1 MNLKL
6 ILNRA
11 PLFTEDEMKD
21 LDGKVVCQGC
31 RRPNVTGVIQC
42 TCGKMTSDVPE
53 TLQELQNLELKHT
66 VRHNTHGDSEKQVK
80 RYPMATH
87 MGELDNQSEEP
98 ESLISG
104 WQCETLWSRHAYETG
119 TGYTMATDHSNA

>member
-11 PLFTEDEMKD
+11 PLFTEDELKD

-42 TCGKMTSDVPE
+42 TCGEMTSDVPE
-53 TLQELQNLELKHT
+53 TLQELQNLELKHS
-66 VRHNTHGDSEKQVK
+66 VRHNHARRFGRASETLSNGHTHGRVGQPV
-80 RYPMATH
+80 RRT
-87 MGELDNQSEEP
+87 
-98 ESLISG
+98 
-104 WQCETLWSRHAYETG
+104 RV
-119 TGYTMATDHSNA
+119 TDQRVAM